1 MNAAIEAAHAGEAGK
16 GFSVVADEIRHL
28 AETSREQSKTI
39 STNLKMIQGGIE
51 GIVIISAE
59 SEKAF
64 SDLNSKISDTDALV
78 SQVKSAMNE
87 QSVGSQ
93 QMLQA
98 IKAIN
103 DVTVTVRSSS
113 EDMTAGNSVI
123 VNSMEKL
130 TEAAKLVSAS
140 ADEIVNGVQA
150 VEIQTKDIVSI
161 ALEND
166 GLVERMENTIGRF
179 KV

>member
-1 MNAAIEAAHAGEAGK
+1 M
-16 GFSVVADEIRHL
+16 D
-28 AETSREQSKTI
+28 EQS
-39 STNLKMIQGGIE
+39 
-51 GIVIISAE
+51 A
-59 SEKAF
+59 
-64 SDLNSKISDTDALV
+64 
-78 SQVKSAMNE
+78 
-87 QSVGSQ
+87 GSR

-123 VNSMEKL
+123 VTSMAKL
-130 TEAAKLVSAS
+130 TEAAKSVSAS
-140 ADEIVNGVQA
+140 ADEIVRGVKT
-150 VEIQTKDIVSI
+150 VEIQAKDIVAV

-166 GLVERMENTIGRF
+166 GLVERMESTIGRF